1 MIDHQRNL
9 DWSSLDELFA
19 SENMLWFISLDA
31 ENWINGKC
39 SCPYFQKNY
48 KCKHLLGLS
57 HSKGLDGADI
67 SDAPNKYLSIKSV
80 HAVAQKKQNLHF
92 QGIMQTM
99 EINSLIYYSYSYTLI

>member
-9 DWSSLDELFA
+9 VWSSLDELFA

-67 SDAPNKYLSIKSV
+67 SDAAKQIPLNQKRPRGRPEKAKPALSRH
-80 HAVAQKKQNLHF
+80 HANN
-92 QGIMQTM
+92 G
-99 EINSLIYYSYSYTLI
+99 N